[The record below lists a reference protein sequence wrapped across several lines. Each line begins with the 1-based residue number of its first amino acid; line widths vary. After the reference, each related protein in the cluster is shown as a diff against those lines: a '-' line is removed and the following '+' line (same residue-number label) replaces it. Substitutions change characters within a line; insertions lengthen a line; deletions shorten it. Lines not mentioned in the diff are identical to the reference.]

1 MMKKISFLFMTFF
14 LVFQGQAFSQEKIT
28 LEDLYIKYR
37 FHPSSV
43 YGIRSMADG
52 ENYTL
57 LADRIAIE
65 KYSYLT
71 GEKTADI
78 LTQERLHEAGINS
91 ISGYEFNSD
100 ESMILLITKKES
112 IYRRSFTAEYY
123 IYEISS
129 GNISALSKNGPQ
141 QLATFSP
148 DGSMVAFARNN
159 NLFIKYLDTGDEKQI
174 TFDGEKN
181 KIINGV
187 PDWVYEEEFEYNQ
200 AFAWSPDNQSIAFCK
215 FDESHVKNYHLPIY
229 KGLRPELEE
238 NQLYPKIREWKYPKA
253 GEKNSTVSVHVYQVK
268 SGETIKMD
276 VGEEH
281 DQYIPRI
288 KWMQHPDNLCIYRLN
303 RLQNKLDLLMADR
316 GSGESKVFFA
326 EINKYFIDETLF
338 DHLTFLEDGKNFIW
352 VSEMDG
358 YRHIYLFSIN
368 GRTSRQ
374 ITDGNW
380 DITDFYG
387 IDEAKEVVYFQSAEE
402 SPLRRSVY
410 SVSITGEDKKKL
422 SDQKGTN
429 SAVFSKNYSYYIN
442 YFSNV
447 ETPTRVSLHQF
458 NGKEIRLLE
467 DNTALKKEL
476 RQFDINYKEFF
487 TFTTSEGV
495 ELNGYMIKP
504 PKFKKNKTYPV
515 FMTQYS
521 GPNSQMVRD
530 RWDFDWEYLLA
541 QQGYLIICVDGRGT
555 GARGE
560 EFRKMTYLQL
570 GKHEL
575 ADQVETAKYAAGL
588 PYTDGSRIGIFGWS
602 YGGFMTSLC
611 LTKGAPHFRMGI
623 AVAPVTNWRYYD
635 TIYTERFMQTPSENE
650 EGYDENSPINFA
662 HLLQGKLLLVHGT
675 ADDNVHPQNTYEFA
689 EALVQAGKQFD
700 MHLYTNRNH
709 GIHGGYTTY
718 HLYTKM
724 VNYIYQNL

>member
-253 GEKNSTVSVHVYQVK
+253 GE
-268 SGETIKMD
+268 
-276 VGEEH
+276 
-281 DQYIPRI
+281 
-288 KWMQHPDNLCIYRLN
+288 
-303 RLQNKLDLLMADR
+303 
-316 GSGESKVFFA
+316 
-326 EINKYFIDETLF
+326 
-338 DHLTFLEDGKNFIW
+338 
-352 VSEMDG
+352 
-358 YRHIYLFSIN
+358 
-368 GRTSRQ
+368 
-374 ITDGNW
+374 
-380 DITDFYG
+380 
-387 IDEAKEVVYFQSAEE
+387 
-402 SPLRRSVY
+402 
-410 SVSITGEDKKKL
+410 
-422 SDQKGTN
+422 
-429 SAVFSKNYSYYIN
+429 
-442 YFSNV
+442 
-447 ETPTRVSLHQF
+447 
-458 NGKEIRLLE
+458 
-467 DNTALKKEL
+467 
-476 RQFDINYKEFF
+476 
-487 TFTTSEGV
+487 
-495 ELNGYMIKP
+495 
-504 PKFKKNKTYPV
+504 
-515 FMTQYS
+515 
-521 GPNSQMVRD
+521 
-530 RWDFDWEYLLA
+530 
-541 QQGYLIICVDGRGT
+541 
-555 GARGE
+555 
-560 EFRKMTYLQL
+560 
-570 GKHEL
+570 
-575 ADQVETAKYAAGL
+575 
-588 PYTDGSRIGIFGWS
+588 
-602 YGGFMTSLC
+602 
-611 LTKGAPHFRMGI
+611 
-623 AVAPVTNWRYYD
+623 
-635 TIYTERFMQTPSENE
+635 
-650 EGYDENSPINFA
+650 
-662 HLLQGKLLLVHGT
+662 
-675 ADDNVHPQNTYEFA
+675 
-689 EALVQAGKQFD
+689 
-700 MHLYTNRNH
+700 
-709 GIHGGYTTY
+709 
-718 HLYTKM
+718 
-724 VNYIYQNL
+724 